1 MRFSSVLA
9 AGAALTA
16 ALLTPATASP
26 TAMST
31 IPNTISGN
39 VRKDLVKMPP
49 DSYTLYNLDP
59 DSKTGTLVKR
69 ARVDG
74 IQTRCT
80 TKSCLSITFDDG
92 PYTSMRKLVDTLDN
106 AGGQKATFFVNGN
119 NFRCIYDEASVAR
132 LRYAYEHG
140 HQICSHTWSHP
151 DISKLTNQ
159 QLDRQV
165 QLVEDA
171 LWKILGVVPACL
183 RAPYGS
189 IRDDQVQYLN
199 NRWGLVV
206 VHWNYDSNDANGYG
220 TEFGLNLYRNL
231 KAPTHAIILNHETV
245 AGTPNTVIPQA
256 VQIVRQNGYKGSQ
269 TTAATLRYNPYKV
282 VGSYGN
288 RDDSWTC
295 DDKPAPGGV

>member
-49 DSYTLYNLDP
+49 NNYTLYNLHAE
-59 DSKTGTLVKR
+59 SKTSTLVKR
-69 ARVDG
+69 ARIDG

-80 TKSCLSITFDDG
+80 TRRCFSMTFDDG
-92 PYTSMRKLVDTLDN
+92 PYTWMTKLVDTLDN

-119 NFRCIYDEASVAR
+119 NYRCIYDKASVAR
-132 LRYAYEHG
+132 LRYAYERN
-140 HQICSHTWSHP
+140 HQICSHGWSHP
-151 DISKLTNQ
+151 DISKLNNR

-171 LWKILGVVPACL
+171 LWKILGVVPACF

-199 NRWGLVV
+199 DRWGLVV
-206 VHWNYDSNDANGYG
+206 VHWNHDTNDANGYG
-220 TEFGLNLYRNL
+220 TEYGLNLYRNL
-231 KAPTHAIILNHETV
+231 KAPKHAIILNHETV
-245 AGTPNTVIPQA
+245 AGTPNTVIPRA
-256 VQIVRQNGYKGSQ
+256 VKIGRRNGYKGSQ

-282 VGSYGN
+282 VASYGH